1 MIKPLNI
8 YDYYIKIEPTKYSEI
23 RQYFEKIKEKEIKK
37 YEKKQDN
44 SLVSIMKVGL
54 FENASL

>member
-37 YEKKQDN
+37 
-44 SLVSIMKVGL
+44 
-54 FENASL
+54 